1 MAMLNDEKSG
11 RSRLKSSLLTRLKA
25 GAGSLVLA
33 TTVLMA
39 PPAVTATTPPS
50 DSLFQRAENARAELV
65 KVLSDAEVTADRS
78 VQLAFWGN
86 IGRRRWPNWPNGW
99 NNWSRWGN
107 FPRPAW
113 PNWPNGWNNWPNWR
127 NF

>member
-1 MAMLNDEKSG
+1 MADEKSG
-11 RSRLKSSLLTRLKA
+11 RSRLKARLLKLLQG

-33 TTVLMA
+33 TTALVA
-39 PPAVTATTPPS
+39 PSAVTAATPS
-50 DSLFQRAENARAELV
+50 TDSLFKRAEGARAQLVETLSEAELT
-65 KVLSDAEVTADRS
+65 SENPI
-78 VQLAFWGN
+78 QLAFWGN
-86 IGRRRWPNWPNGW
+86 SRRSRWPNWPNGW

>member
-1 MAMLNDEKSG
+1 MDDEKSA
-11 RSRLKSSLLTRLKA
+11 RSRLKSRLLTLLQA

-33 TTVLMA
+33 TTVLVA
-39 PPAVTATTPPS
+39 PPPVTAATPSS
-50 DSLFQRAENARAELV
+50 DSLFKRAEDARAELV
-65 KVLSDAEVTADRS
+65 KFLSDAELTGERP

-86 IGRRRWPNWPNGW
+86 IARPRWPNWPNGW

-107 FPRPAW
+107 FSRPRW
-113 PNWPNGWNNWPNWR
+113 PNWPNGWNNWSNWR